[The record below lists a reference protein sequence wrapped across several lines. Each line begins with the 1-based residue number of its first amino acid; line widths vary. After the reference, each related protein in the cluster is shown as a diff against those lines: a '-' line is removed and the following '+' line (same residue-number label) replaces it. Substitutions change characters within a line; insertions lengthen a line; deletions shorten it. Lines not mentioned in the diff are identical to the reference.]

1 MSATSPLQY
10 DVHVSGLLPAGGEPL
25 PSGERPH
32 WSPLSHTL
40 IHGPTE
46 AVVVDPPITVAQ
58 AAALGDW
65 IESFGRRLAY
75 IYITHWHADHWL
87 TTGLLAERFPG
98 VTVYA
103 SERTV
108 GRMIASTPDGQP
120 AGLWGSLFPGQI
132 PEAPVPVLA
141 RPVPAGGFT
150 VDGETLVHVEAGHSD
165 TDDTTVLHVPSLGLV
180 AAGDVVYNN
189 VHQYLAETGR
199 GGMAGWHQALDVVQ
213 ALRPAH
219 VVAGHKDA
227 TRDDSP
233 ANIDETRRYLDDAAR
248 LLETRPSQE
257 EFFSAMLRQYPDRVN
272 PYTVWLSALRLM
284 PVTS

>member
-10 DVHVSGLLPAGGEPL
+10 DVRISPLLPASDAPL
-25 PSGERPH
+25 PTGEHPH

-46 AVVVDPPITVAQ
+46 AVLVDPPFAVAS
-58 AAALGDW
+58 ATALADW
-65 IESFGRRLAY
+65 IESFGKRLAY

-87 TTGLLAERFPG
+87 TTGMLAERFPG

-108 GRMIASTPDGQP
+108 GRMVASTPDGQP
-120 AGLWGSLFPGQI
+120 AGLWGTLFPGQL
-132 PEAPVPVLA
+132 PRTPVPVLA
-141 RPVPAGGFT
+141 EAVPAGGFT
-150 VDGETLVHVEAGHSD
+150 VDGHPVVPVEAGHSD
-165 TDDTTVLHVPSLGLV
+165 TDDTTVLHVPSLDLV

-189 VHQYLAETGR
+189 VHQYLAETGD
-199 GGMAGWHQALDVVQ
+199 GGMAGWHEALDLVQ

-248 LLETRPSQE
+248 LLAAGPTQE
-257 EFFSAMLRQYPDRVN
+257 EFFYQVLKEYPNRVN
-272 PYTVWLSALRLM
+272 PYTVWLSARRLL
-284 PVTS
+284 TS

>member
-1 MSATSPLQY
+1 MTSATSSLDY
-10 DVHVSGLLPAGGEPL
+10 DVHVSPLLPASDAPL
-25 PSGERPH
+25 PNGDRPY

-58 AAALGDW
+58 AAELGDW
-65 IESFGRRLAY
+65 IASFGKRLAY

-87 TTGLLAERFPG
+87 ATGPLAERFPG

-108 GRMIASTPDGQP
+108 DRIVKSTPGGQP
-120 AGLWGSLFPGQI
+120 AGLWGTLFPGQL
-132 PEAPVPVLA
+132 PEVPVPMLA

-150 VDGETLVHVEAGHSD
+150 VDGHAVVSVEAGHSD
-165 TDDTTVLHVPSLGLV
+165 TDDTTVLHVPDLGLV

-189 VHQYLAETGR
+189 VHQYLAETAD
-199 GGMAGWHQALDVVQ
+199 GGLAGWHRALDVVQ
-213 ALRPAH
+213 ALNPAH

-227 TRDDSP
+227 ARDDSP
-233 ANIDETRRYLDDAAR
+233 ATIGETRRYLDDAAR
-248 LLETRPSQE
+248 LLAAGPTQE
-257 EFFSAMLRQYPDRVN
+257 EFFFQMLKEYPGRVN
-272 PYTVWLSALRLM
+272 PYTVWLSARRL
-284 PVTS
+284 VTS